1 MHNFYAVVLEDEQDM
16 VEVIEAALEAEGF
29 DVAHALDGQTG
40 WELLKE
46 HIPHLIV
53 LDIGMPGLDG
63 LTVCQKVR
71 SNPAYDRTPVL
82 FVTAFKDAEDVARG
96 LDMGGDDYIPKPFQ
110 VREFQ
115 ARVRVLMRPY
125 QRVLPPEPEDSN
137 ENILQVGEL
146 TLDSAAF
153 LITTPQTSSR
163 LTSTEHRLL
172 AYMMEHAYE
181 ELPSSQLLEA
191 VWEYPE
197 GTGDLDLVRAHVY
210 NLRLKMEV
218 DSNTPRYIRT
228 IHGLGY
234 KLVGR

>member
-1 MHNFYAVVLEDEQDM
+1 MQDFYAVVLEDDQDM
-16 VEVIEAALEAEGF
+16 ASVIVAALQQQGF
-29 DVAHALDGQTG
+29 QVTHAFNGQDG

-46 HIPHLIV
+46 RIPHLII

-63 LTVCQKVR
+63 LTICEKVR

-82 FVTAFKDAEDVARG
+82 FLTAFKEAEDVARG
-96 LDMGGDDYIPKPFQ
+96 LDLGGDDYITKPFQ

-115 ARVRVLMRPY
+115 ARVRVLIRPHK
-125 QRVLPPEPEDSN
+125 REISEEPE
-137 ENILQVGEL
+137 ENTLQVGEL
-146 TLDSAAF
+146 SLDSAAF
-153 LITTPQTSSR
+153 LISTPETSAR

-172 AYMMEHAYE
+172 LYMMEHAYE
-181 ELPSSQLLEA
+181 DLPSSQLLEA

-210 NLRLKMEV
+210 NLRLKIEV
-218 DSNTPRYIRT
+218 DSNSPRYIRT

-234 KLVGR
+234 KLVGK

>member
-1 MHNFYAVVLEDEQDM
+1 MQDFYAVVLEDDQDM
-16 VEVIEAALEAEGF
+16 ASVIVAALQQQGF
-29 DVAHALDGQTG
+29 QVTHAFNGQDG

-46 HIPHLIV
+46 RIPHLIV

-63 LTVCQKVR
+63 LTICEKVR

-82 FVTAFKDAEDVARG
+82 FLTAFKEAEDVARG
-96 LDMGGDDYIPKPFQ
+96 LDLGGDDYITKPFQ

-115 ARVRVLMRPY
+115 ARVRVLIRPHK
-125 QRVLPPEPEDSN
+125 REISEEPE
-137 ENILQVGEL
+137 ENTLQVGEL
-146 TLDSAAF
+146 SLDSAAF
-153 LITTPQTSSR
+153 LISTPETSAR

-172 AYMMEHAYE
+172 LYMMEHAYE
-181 ELPSSQLLEA
+181 DLPSSQLLEA

-218 DSNTPRYIRT
+218 DSNSPRYIRT

-234 KLVGR
+234 KLVGK